1 MRMPLAPTTPTD
13 SLIGARTQRLGELRA
28 INAITHEQAVDQLVA
43 YAGGALTR
51 RGAQLQLTAYRTAAA
66 RFATVEADAT
76 VRVAG
81 PANPRDFARGDLRF
95 NLGRAA

>member
-1 MRMPLAPTTPTD
+1 MPLAPTTPTD
-13 SLIGARTQRLGELRA
+13 SLIGAQVQRLGELRA
-28 INAITHEQAVDQLVA
+28 INAITHDEAVTRLVA

-51 RGAQLQLTAYRTAAA
+51 HGAELQLTAHRTAAI
-66 RFATVEADAT
+66 RFAAVDPANA

-81 PANPRDFARGDLRF
+81 PGDARDFARRDLR

>member
-1 MRMPLAPTTPTD
+1 MHNQPLAPTD
-13 SLIGARTQRLGELRA
+13 SLIGARIQRLGHLRS
-28 INAITHEQAVDQLVA
+28 INAITHDEAVDQLVA

-51 RGAQLQLTAYRTAAA
+51 YGADLQLTAHRSAAA
-66 RFATVEADAT
+66 RFATVESDAT

-81 PANPRDFARGDLRF
+81 PANPRDFARADLRF

>member
-1 MRMPLAPTTPTD
+1 MYNEPLAPTD
-13 SLIGARTQRLGELRA
+13 RLIGARTQRLGELRA
-28 INAITHEQAVDQLVA
+28 INAITHDDAVDQLVA
-43 YAGGALTR
+43 YAAGALTR
-51 RGAQLQLTAYRTAAA
+51 HGAQLQLTAYRTAAA